1 MKHHRKLSSPW
12 LIPTLSQKYSLFM
25 STYLL
30 YNILFLYIFAG
41 ELTPSCPGMF
51 RCHASRICLNMINL
65 CDGIP
70 QCPHG
75 DDEKLCHFRCP
86 YNCTCNNGYS
96 VDCSNFRAATKSL
109 RKLDHKT
116 RYLDLQGNDL
126 SGNLTV
132 DEGMRYVVV
141 LNMSKC
147 ELNHI
152 PVEFITSMLNLLNL
166 DLSHNRLQG
175 LRKGDFG
182 NKEKLLHLDL
192 TGNYELAFIEADSIS
207 SLTSLKTLSI
217 KYSGLHQLQANTFK
231 SLTLSEIVLSHNQ
244 IVSVHSQAFRG
255 LTTDKI
261 DLRGNSINQFNTDM
275 FDGVE
280 GLKVLMTDAFKFCCI
295 KPESVSDDNCLPHRD
310 EFSSCDDLMREEALK
325 FLLWVIGFCALIGNF
340 LSLVYRLRF
349 DRKRL
354 KLGYGIFVT
363 NLAIADFLMGVYLLI
378 IAVADVSFRG
388 RYITWDDWWRSSAW
402 CSFAG
407 VISTIS
413 SEGSVL
419 FICLITLDRMLVIKF
434 PFGDIRFKTKTA
446 IISSVVAWLLVII
459 VATAPLGFGDGA
471 FYTRSAVC
479 LALPLTRDRPSG
491 WEYSTAI
498 FIGFNFVAFLLIA
511 AGQCLIF
518 REIRVTSNIRKASS
532 NRRNDLVVA
541 RNLLLVVSTDFLCWF
556 PIGVMGK

>member
-1 MKHHRKLSSPW
+1 MM
-12 LIPTLSQKYSLFM
+12 YYFVD
-25 STYLL
+25 
-30 YNILFLYIFAG
+30 
-41 ELTPSCPGMF
+41 ELAPVCPGMY
-51 RCHASRICLNMINL
+51 RCRASRICIDMSSL
-65 CDGIP
+65 CDGTR

-75 DDEKLCHFRCP
+75 DDEKLCDFRCP
-86 YNCTCNNGYS
+86 DNCTCNNGYS
-96 VDCSNFRAATKSL
+96 VDCSHYRASTQSL
-109 RKLDHKT
+109 RTLHYNT
-116 RYLDLQGNDL
+116 RGLYLQWNDL
-126 SGNLTV
+126 SYHLNV
-132 DEGMRYVVV
+132 DEEMRFVIV
-141 LNMSKC
+141 LNMSECK
-147 ELNHI
+147 LRHI
-152 PVEFITSMLNLLNL
+152 PVEFIMSMRNLLRF
-166 DLSHNRLQG
+166 DLSNNKLQG
-175 LRKGDFG
+175 LRKGDFP

-192 TGNYELAFIEADSIS
+192 TGNYELAYIEPDSIS
-207 SLTSLKTLSI
+207 NLISLKTLSI
-217 KYSGLHQLQANTFK
+217 KNSRLHQLQANVFK
-231 SLTLSEIVLSHNQ
+231 SLTLSEIILSNNK
-244 IVSVHSQAFRG
+244 IVNVQSQAFNG

-261 DLRGNSINQFNTDM
+261 DLRGNAIGQFNHDM
-275 FDGVE
+275 FDGMK
-280 GLKVLMTDAFKFCCI
+280 GLKVLMTDAYKFCCI
-295 KPESVSDDNCLPHRD
+295 KPDSVTDDNCFPQRD

-340 LSLVYRLRF
+340 LSLLYRLRF

-363 NLAIADFLMGVYLLI
+363 NLAVADFLMGVYLLI

-388 RYITWDDWWRSSAW
+388 RYITWDDWWRSSTW

-419 FICLITLDRMLVIKF
+419 FICLITLDRILVIKY
-434 PFGDIRFKTKTA
+434 PFGDIRFKTNTA
-446 IISSVVAWLLVII
+446 LISSIVAWLLVII
-459 VATAPLGFGDGA
+459 IATVPLGFGDGA

-479 LALPLTRDRPSG
+479 LALPLTRDRPPG
-491 WEYSTAI
+491 WEYSTAV

-556 PIGVMGK
+556 PIGVMGE